1 MLRNGTGW
9 CEMRVQTTIEIFDY
23 WNRIRGAADAPLKSQ
38 VEPSAVPHLLQSLF
52 ILERRE
58 GGDIGFRLAGT
69 RICDLFGRDLRGER
83 FSSLW
88 ANGQLADIECTAM
101 GVMDHAMPAL
111 FNATGYS
118 TVGHQA
124 SFEII
129 MMPLRSPDGACDR
142 LLGAIAPAAA
152 ASWLEIVPLE
162 FLALDRSRLLPGK
175 FDKAAPAEPRPINR
189 IVAGKSI
196 HFGRV
201 MRRMVSQLLSAEAR

>member
-1 MLRNGTGW
+1 MIRNGTGW

-23 WNRIRGAADAPLKSQ
+23 WNRIRGAAGAPLKSQ

-52 ILERRE
+52 ILEARE
-58 GGDIGFRLAGT
+58 DGDIVFRLAGT

-88 ANGQLADIECTAM
+88 AHGQHADIERTAI

-129 MMPLRSPDGACDR
+129 MMPLRSSHGACDR
-142 LLGAIAPAAA
+142 VLGAIAPVAA

-162 FLALDRSRLLPGK
+162 LLALDRSRLLPEK
-175 FDKAAPAEPRPINR
+175 FSKVAPAELRPINES
-189 IVAGKSI
+189 VAGKSI
-196 HFGRV
+196 GFGQA
-201 MRRMVSQLLSAEAR
+201 MRRVVSQLLTGEAR

>member
-1 MLRNGTGW
+1 MIRNGTGW

-52 ILERRE
+52 ILEARE
-58 GGDIGFRLAGT
+58 DGAIVFRLAGT

-88 ANGQLADIECTAM
+88 AHGQHADIERTAI

-111 FNATGYS
+111 FNTTGYS
-118 TVGHQA
+118 IVGHQA

-129 MMPLRSPDGACDR
+129 MMPLRSSNGACDR
-142 LLGAIAPAAA
+142 VLGAIAPVAA

-162 FLALDRSRLLPGK
+162 FLALDRSRLLPEK
-175 FDKAAPAEPRPINR
+175 FSKVAPAELRPINES
-189 IVAGKSI
+189 VAAKSI
-196 HFGRV
+196 GFGQA
-201 MRRMVSQLLSAEAR
+201 MRRVVSQLLSAEAR

>member
-1 MLRNGTGW
+1 
-9 CEMRVQTTIEIFDY
+9 MRVQTTIEIFDY
-23 WNRIRGAADAPLKSQ
+23 WNHIRGAADAPLKSQ

-52 ILERRE
+52 ILEARDD
-58 GGDIGFRLAGT
+58 GDIVFRLAGT
-69 RICDLFGRDLRGER
+69 RICDFFGRDLRGEH

-88 ANGQLADIECTAM
+88 AHGQHADIKRTAM

-111 FNATGYS
+111 FNTTGYS

-129 MMPLRSPDGACDR
+129 MMPLRSSNGACDR
-142 LLGAIAPAAA
+142 LLGAIAPTAA

-162 FLALDRSRLLPGK
+162 FLALDRSRLLPEK
-175 FDKAAPAEPRPINR
+175 FSKATPAELRSINEV
-189 IVAGKSI
+189 VAAKGI
-196 HFGRV
+196 GFGQA

>member
-1 MLRNGTGW
+1 
-9 CEMRVQTTIEIFDY
+9 MRVQTTIEIFDY

-52 ILERRE
+52 ILETRD
-58 GGDIGFRLAGT
+58 GGDIVFRLAGT
-69 RICDLFGRDLRGER
+69 RICDFFGRDLRGER

-88 ANGQLADIECTAM
+88 AHGQHADIERTAM

-111 FNATGYS
+111 FNTTGYS

-129 MMPLRSPDGACDR
+129 MMPLRSSDGACDR
-142 LLGAIAPAAA
+142 LLGAIAPKAP

-162 FLALDRSRLLPGK
+162 FLALDRSRLLPEK
-175 FDKAAPAEPRPINR
+175 ISNATPAELRSINEV
-189 IVAGKSI
+189 VATKGI
-196 HFGRV
+196 GFGQA

>member
-1 MLRNGTGW
+1 MIRNGTGW
-9 CEMRVQTTIEIFDY
+9 CKMRVQTTIEIFDY

-52 ILERRE
+52 ILETRDA
-58 GGDIGFRLAGT
+58 GNIGFRLAGT

-88 ANGQLADIECTAM
+88 GNGQHADIERTAM
-101 GVMDHAMPAL
+101 GVMDHTMPAL

-129 MMPLRSPDGACDR
+129 MMPLRSPHGACDR
-142 LLGAIAPAAA
+142 LLGAIAPTAA
-152 ASWLEIVPLE
+152 ASWLEVVPLE

-175 FDKAAPAEPRPINR
+175 FAPPAPAELRPINE
-189 IVAGKSI
+189 IVAGKSAG
-196 HFGRV
+196 FGQV
-201 MRRMVSQLLSAEAR
+201 MRRMVSQLLSVEAH

>member
-1 MLRNGTGW
+1 
-9 CEMRVQTTIEIFDY
+9 MRVQTTIEIFDY

-52 ILERRE
+52 ILETRE
-58 GGDIGFRLAGT
+58 EGDIGFRLAGT
-69 RICDLFGRDLRGER
+69 RICDLFGRDLRGAR

-88 ANGQLADIECTAM
+88 ANGQHADIERTAM
-101 GVMDHAMPAL
+101 GVMDHTMPAL

-129 MMPLRSPDGACDR
+129 MMPLRSPGGACDR
-142 LLGAIAPAAA
+142 LLGAIAPTAA

-175 FDKAAPAEPRPINR
+175 FGNAEAAELRPINEV
-189 IVAGKSI
+189 VAGKS
-196 HFGRV
+196 FGFGQV
-201 MRRMVSQLLSAEAR
+201 MRRMVSQLLTSAEAR

>member
-1 MLRNGTGW
+1 
-9 CEMRVQTTIEIFDY
+9 MRVQTTIEIFDY

-52 ILERRE
+52 ILETRE
-58 GGDIGFRLAGT
+58 AGDIGFRLAGT

-88 ANGQLADIECTAM
+88 ANGQDADIERTAM

-129 MMPLRSPDGACDR
+129 MMPLRSPHGTCDR
-142 LLGAIAPAAA
+142 LLGAIAPTAS

-175 FDKAAPAEPRPINR
+175 FGTGTPADLRPINE
-189 IVAGKSI
+189 IVAGKSVG
-196 HFGRV
+196 FGQV
-201 MRRMVSQLLSAEAR
+201 MRRMVSHLLSAEAH

>member
-1 MLRNGTGW
+1 
-9 CEMRVQTTIEIFDY
+9 MRVQTTIEIFDY

-52 ILERRE
+52 ILEARE
-58 GGDIGFRLAGT
+58 DGDIVFRLAGT

-88 ANGQLADIECTAM
+88 AHGQHADIERTAM

-129 MMPLRSPDGACDR
+129 MMPLRSSHGACDR
-142 LLGAIAPAAA
+142 VLGAIAPVAA

-162 FLALDRSRLLPGK
+162 FLALDRSRLLPEK
-175 FDKAAPAEPRPINR
+175 SSKVTPAELRPINE

-196 HFGRV
+196 GFGQA
-201 MRRMVSQLLSAEAR
+201 MRRVVSQLLSAEAR

>member
-1 MLRNGTGW
+1 
-9 CEMRVQTTIEIFDY
+9 MRVQATIEIFDY

-52 ILERRE
+52 ILETRDA
-58 GGDIGFRLAGT
+58 GNIGFRLAGT

-88 ANGQLADIECTAM
+88 GNGQHADIERTAM

-118 TVGHQA
+118 TIGHQA

-129 MMPLRSPDGACDR
+129 MMPLRSPHGACDR
-142 LLGAIAPAAA
+142 LLGAIAPTAA
-152 ASWLEIVPLE
+152 ASWLEVVPLE

-175 FDKAAPAEPRPINR
+175 FAPPAPAELRPINE
-189 IVAGKSI
+189 IVAGKSAG
-196 HFGRV
+196 FGQV
-201 MRRMVSQLLSAEAR
+201 MRRMVSQLLSVEAH